1 MSDYKN
7 MNDEQLLRY
16 SRQILLP
23 EIDITGQEKLL
34 ASKVLII
41 GLGGLG
47 CPVTLYLAAAG
58 VGELILCDDDK
69 VDLTNLQRQIAHA
82 TADIGKQKTVSVRE
96 SIAALNPDV
105 KVRCINQKLAADDLQ
120 TEIAGVDVV
129 VDCSDNFSTRF
140 LVNKVCVTNKV
151 PLVSGAAI
159 RWEGQISV
167 FDLRKPSAP
176 CYQCLYPESADENL
190 SCSQNGVLAPLV
202 GVIGSL
208 QAIEVLKLLVE
219 TGDSLVGRLLLFD
232 AKAMEWRSLK
242 LNKNILCPV
251 CK

>member
-1 MSDYKN
+1 MH
-7 MNDEQLLRY
+7 DEQLLRY

-23 EIDITGQEKLL
+23 EIDIAGQEKLL

-47 CPVTLYLAAAG
+47 CPVALYLAAVG
-58 VGELILCDDDK
+58 VGELILSDDDK

-82 TADIGKQKTVSVRE
+82 TADIGKHKTVSVSE
-96 SIAALNPDV
+96 SVAALNPGI

-120 TEIAGVDVV
+120 LEIAGVDVV

-140 LVNKVCVTNKV
+140 LVNKICVANKV

-167 FDLRKPSAP
+167 FDLRNSNAP
-176 CYQCLYPESADENL
+176 CYQCLYPESADEDL

-208 QAIEVLKLLVE
+208 QAIEVIKLLVE
-219 TGDSLVGRLLLFD
+219 TGDSLAGRLLLFD
-232 AKAMEWRSLK
+232 AKTMEWRSLK

-251 CK
+251 CKPGL